1 MYLEYDNLSFHLYH
15 RSDSFLWIS
24 LFYTDPDSAFNSIY
38 KAKNTTGVPVAQ
50 WLEHCVSSAKVV
62 GSIPRE
68 HMYWLKNVLPEC
80 THCKSLWIKASAK
93 CINVNVNVKS
103 KAFPWQ
109 SHYWSRI
116 GLKCQST
123 RLSDDVVVKNVAC
136 KIIVAFIHGFE
147 KTFS

>member
-15 RSDSFLWIS
+15 RPDSFLWIS
-24 LFYTDPDSAFNSIY
+24 LFYTDPDSAFNSIH
-38 KAKNTTGVPVAQ
+38 KAKKQGV
-50 WLEHCVSSAKVV
+50 SN
-62 GSIPRE
+62 R
-68 HMYWLKNVLPEC
+68 
-80 THCKSLWIKASAK
+80 
-93 CINVNVNVKS
+93 
-103 KAFPWQ
+103 Q

-116 GLKCQST
+116 GLKWQST